1 MKTKN
6 SAKITLNRQ
15 PHFMKLS
22 LMDNELT
29 SMLSKLNSYRCEPC
43 TSEMYDQYL
52 ELNHDGR
59 ILKQGIDK
67 LKELVQNSV
76 QLSKSIGDEINK
88 IMSSYYVFQKS
99 LSSYLTEA
107 AIHH

>member
-1 MKTKN
+1 
-6 SAKITLNRQ
+6 
-15 PHFMKLS
+15 
-22 LMDNELT
+22 MDNELT

-52 ELNHDGR
+52 ELNHDGK

-67 LKELVQNSV
+67 LKELAQDSV
-76 QLSKSIGDEINK
+76 KLSKSIGEEINK
-88 IMSSYYVFQKS
+88 IMRIYYIFQKS
-99 LSSYLTEA
+99 VSSYLSEA